1 MAEVR
6 DTQVMTIG
14 MDRRIETARW
24 RRKPVLIA
32 AGAAVLVVVAVLAG
46 VTLSGSAAGV
56 RVPVAS
62 VTIEEAT
69 PGVFHDFVPLKGKA
83 LPKDEVYLDALDGGQ
98 VAEVLAR
105 GGDQVAAGQP
115 LVKFRNTALELDVL
129 DREGGLVESI
139 TQLQT
144 FEKQLEE
151 TRVANAKA
159 AAEIAYNIIRL
170 SREAQRRDILLAKGF
185 FPREQADQ
193 LHDELAYD
201 QRLQPMQ
208 DGSNQRQEALR
219 QAQLPQIEAEMATL
233 RESLAVTRSKLDSL
247 ILKAPVAGKLSE
259 NDLQVGQIL
268 KPGDRVGEVVPGSGF
283 KAQADIDEYYLGRV
297 AVGQAADITVEGR
310 RYPMV
315 VTRVDPQVRDAT
327 FQVELAFKGAAPTDL
342 LAGEA
347 LEGKLAVGGDRPAL
361 ILPAGPFLERT
372 GGDWVMVVSADGGHA
387 ERRSIRLGARN
398 ADQVEVLSGLKPGE
412 RVITSDYAAFEK
424 VTRVDLSR

>member
-1 MAEVR
+1 M
-6 DTQVMTIG
+6 
-14 MDRRIETARW
+14 
-24 RRKPVLIA
+24 IA
-32 AGAAVLVVVAVLAG
+32 GAAAVLVVAATIVAVSLAG
-46 VTLSGSAAGV
+46 SAGGV
-56 RVPVAS
+56 RVPAAT
-62 VTIEEAT
+62 VTIDQVQS
-69 PGVFHDFVPLKGKA
+69 GVFHDFVPLKGKA
-83 LPKDEVYLDALDGGQ
+83 SPKDEVYLDALDGGQ

-105 GGDQVAAGQP
+105 SGDQVVAGQP

-129 DREGGLVESI
+129 DREGRLVESI

-201 QRLQPMQ
+201 QRLLPMQ
-208 DGSNQRQEALR
+208 DGSNQRQEVLR
-219 QAQLPQIEAEMATL
+219 LAQLPQIEAEMATL
-233 RESLAVTRSKLDSL
+233 RESLTVTRSKLDSL

-268 KPGDRVGEVVPGSGF
+268 KPGDRVGEVVPASGF
-283 KAQADIDEYYLGRV
+283 KAKADIDEYYLGRV
-297 AVGQAADITVEGR
+297 AIGQAADVTVDGK

-315 VTRVDPQVRDAT
+315 VTRVDPQVKDAT
-327 FQVELAFKGAAPTDL
+327 FQVELAFRGAAPIDL

-347 LEGKLAVGGDRPAL
+347 LDGKLAVGGDRPAL
-361 ILPAGPFLERT
+361 LLPAGPFLERT
-372 GGDWVMVVSADGGHA
+372 GGDWVMVVAADGGHA
-387 ERRSIRLGARN
+387 ERRRIKLGARN
-398 ADQVEVLSGLKPGE
+398 ADQVEVLAGLKPGE

-424 VTRVDLSR
+424 VNRMDLTR